1 MCEPTTI
8 TMGVMAAG
16 SLAGAAMS
24 AKDKAKQAGLAEDA
38 QRKQK
43 LEIIKQTNIQN
54 QDTILQDKQNLI
66 DTMSQMSSNNLQGIK
81 NLGMVRAAVGES
93 MLTGHSMD
101 RVQHSAEAE
110 LARANAGL
118 QENYERDYSKLYIQR
133 LQNKQQAN
141 AQIAGMAPVQMP
153 NTTAEAIGGVLGAAK
168 TAASTYYGGKE
179 GGTLGAINAGLG
191 SLNAQENR

>member
-1 MCEPTTI
+1 
-8 TMGVMAAG
+8 MAAG

-81 NLGMVRAAVGES
+81 NLGMV
-93 MLTGHSMD
+93 
-101 RVQHSAEAE
+101 
-110 LARANAGL
+110 
-118 QENYERDYSKLYIQR
+118 
-133 LQNKQQAN
+133 
-141 AQIAGMAPVQMP
+141 
-153 NTTAEAIGGVLGAAK
+153 
-168 TAASTYYGGKE
+168 
-179 GGTLGAINAGLG
+179 
-191 SLNAQENR
+191 